1 MYKKLIAI
9 FMLSICSVALAADEA
24 NQVIH
29 EELRGLLQG
38 IQQAVNEER
47 YNDLAPFFH
56 ENLRV
61 TTINQEMISSRD
73 EIGEYF
79 DRWFGPEGFL
89 QKVEMELVAD
99 TTTEL
104 YGDQSFGIV
113 RGYGIE
119 KYVLSDSRAYEMQ
132 TRWTATVLK
141 SSDNKWRILTL
152 HIGTNFLDN
161 PILDEAEN
169 SLMYFAGGG
178 LLAGILLML
187 ALMLIRRTLVKI
199 RQR

>member
-1 MYKKLIAI
+1 
-9 FMLSICSVALAADEA
+9 
-24 NQVIH
+24 
-29 EELRGLLQG
+29 
-38 IQQAVNEER
+38 
-47 YNDLAPFFH
+47 
-56 ENLRV
+56 
-61 TTINQEMISSRD
+61 MISSRD